1 MKQTLRLYG
10 CILGLLLAASL
21 RAQSLPSTRSRL
33 ELGRSKAPASTENKF
48 KNFLFL
54 RHAETAN
61 LDRSVTLH
69 KNVALNDY
77 YRSLLIAPAATR
89 VTNTPRPQVQAES
102 TGSATVQTE
111 PRPVVV
117 ENLRTSEDLMFANDR
132 IIVSNVYPNP
142 ASESAEIDYVLTSGE
157 AKITLLNV
165 LGTPVA
171 EYTLDRS
178 DRKLRIP
185 TRTMDTGVY
194 LYLLSL
200 DGRKVA
206 TKKLLVRHQ

>member
-1 MKQTLRLYG
+1 MAT
-10 CILGLLLAASL
+10 SL
-21 RAQSLPSTRSRL
+21 QAQIPPGTRSRL
-33 ELGRSKAPASTENKF
+33 ELGRAKTPATTENKF
-48 KNFLFL
+48 KNFPFL
-54 RHAETAN
+54 RQTQAAN

-69 KNVALNDY
+69 KNVAINDY
-77 YRSLLIAPAATR
+77 YRSLLIAPVAPKVSTVR
-89 VTNTPRPQVQAES
+89 SQVQAES
-102 TGSATVQTE
+102 TASAVAQTE
-111 PRPVVV
+111 VRPMV
-117 ENLRTSEDLMFANDR
+117 EDNLRTSEDLMFSNDR
-132 IIVSNVYPNP
+132 ITVSNVYPNP
-142 ASESAEIDYVLTSGE
+142 ASESAEIDYVLTAGD

-171 EYTLDRS
+171 EYTLDRT